1 MKCGGTNLSEPITF
15 QRAEIMSYNRK
26 LKANK
31 HEETEHIR
39 EIQSLQNR
47 LKQVGSW

>member
-1 MKCGGTNLSEPITF
+1 MKNVKSGGTDLSEPITF
-15 QRAEIMSYNRK
+15 HRAEIMSYNKK

-39 EIQSLQNR
+39 EI
-47 LKQVGSW
+47 